1 MKTNSPF
8 RRLLQ
13 APEDTKTGRTRQNIS
28 FRRHISSTL
37 FGAGCRVLAPD
48 YCLPAALAPEKEARL
63 PKLFQQMAPAN
74 YITPVSLAY
83 WRRRLPD
90 DGGCQSTRSGW
101 RQIMAPK
108 PNAFTKDELNL
119 APS

>member
-28 FRRHISSTL
+28 FTTL
-37 FGAGCRVLAPD
+37 A
-48 YCLPAALAPEKEARL
+48 LPCFNEFYG
-63 PKLFQQMAPAN
+63 LFYFNGIKIVPINIAN